1 MRAPSKVGG
10 HSFLIVA
17 DDVHTQA
24 GIAAATVSAFCQHP
38 NQGFPMK
45 TYISWNSHQTS
56 MLFKTQKPNRMKDL
70 QRQRVEIQDLAN
82 LCYQCLV
89 LPFQIVTTASA
100 NPSSSWMSVP
110 ITAWLWFA
118 ACAVT
123 QKDSRKQKRILDS
136 KQTPC
141 TDQEFVR
148 WAKAKHHNKS
158 LQQKQP
164 GSHEDDNGWVF

>member
-1 MRAPSKVGG
+1 
-10 HSFLIVA
+10 
-17 DDVHTQA
+17 
-24 GIAAATVSAFCQHP
+24 
-38 NQGFPMK
+38 MK
-45 TYISWNSHQTS
+45 TYISRNSHQTSKS

-70 QRQRVEIQDLAN
+70 QRQRVEIQGLAN

-100 NPSSSWMSVP
+100 NPSSSWMSVS
-110 ITAWLWFA
+110 IIAWLWFA

-123 QKDSRKQKRILDS
+123 QQDSRKQKHILDS

-148 WAKAKHHNKS
+148 WAKQSTTTKVHNKNSQGLMKTIMGEFSRDFFRSFTVSS
-158 LQQKQP
+158 LSPKP
-164 GSHEDDNGWVF
+164 

>member
-1 MRAPSKVGG
+1 
-10 HSFLIVA
+10 
-17 DDVHTQA
+17 
-24 GIAAATVSAFCQHP
+24 
-38 NQGFPMK
+38 MK
-45 TYISWNSHQTS
+45 TYISQNYHQTSKS

-70 QRQRVEIQDLAN
+70 QRQRVEIQGLAN
-82 LCYQCLV
+82 LCHQCLV

-118 ACAVT
+118 ACAVA
-123 QKDSRKQKRILDS
+123 QQDSRKQKRILNS

-148 WAKAKHHNKS
+148 WAKQSTTTKVYNKNSQGLMRTMMGGFCRVFSMSFTVSS
-158 LQQKQP
+158 LSPKP
-164 GSHEDDNGWVF
+164 